1 VKPTVGILT
10 YAAITS
16 LDGFVEDE
24 HGRFD
29 WAVPDAVL
37 HTYINGLEAGIGTHL
52 YGRRMYETMAVW
64 QDLGTDADAEP
75 AEVEY
80 AELWRGLDKIVYS
93 TTLDDVWTPRTHLR
107 RHFDAAEVAE
117 LKQRSD
123 RDLSVSGPHLAR
135 HAFAAGLVDDV
146 HLFLFPIVVGGGK
159 PGLPRAVHL
168 DLDLVD
174 VRRFDTGVVHLHLQ
188 TVR

>member
-1 VKPTVGILT
+1 MAILS

-16 LDGFVEDE
+16 LDGFIEDE

-64 QDLGTDADAEP
+64 QDLGTEADATP
-75 AEVEY
+75 AEAEY
-80 AELWRGLDKIVYS
+80 AALWRDLDKVVYS
-93 TTLDDVWTPRTHLR
+93 TTLDAVWTPRTRLER
-107 RHFDAAEVAE
+107 RFDAGAVAE
-117 LKQRSD
+117 LKERSD
-123 RDLSVSGPHLAR
+123 RDLSVSGPGLAR

-146 HLFLFPIVVGGGK
+146 HLFVCPILVGGGK
-159 PGLPRAVHL
+159 PGLPHGVHL
-168 DLDLVD
+168 ELDLVD
-174 VRRFDTGVVHLHLQ
+174 VRRFDSGVVHLHLQ
-188 TVR
+188 AVR